1 MQYTV
6 NRSPY
11 AGANRILTTNALKI
25 IAAIAMVLDHI
36 AYFLIPESQIYLHIV
51 FRILGRLAFP
61 LFAYCI
67 AEGCR
72 YTRNKT
78 KRFLSVFLF
87 GLGIELIVTLYNLI
101 AGGGLDRMAAA
112 GDFAT
117 RLDAFRSCLDGN
129 IFLTFSCSI
138 LLIYI
143 VQMFKQAWAEHR
155 WARMGL
161 AAILFVAAGV
171 GVYLFNRLM
180 MGISYG
186 IFGAIL
192 PLTVS
197 VTDYEEGKAPAFFKR
212 LDHPL
217 LKMGLFAIGLVVIA
231 ASSSMKVVQSFGL
244 LALIPLSM
252 YNGKGGSKKLKWW
265 FYAFY
270 PAHLVVIW
278 LIGFLINGI

>member
-1 MQYTV
+1 MNKSSYGFL
-6 NRSPY
+6 S
-11 AGANRILTTNALKI
+11 AGKLKLLACIL
-25 IAAIAMVLDHI
+25 MVIDHI
-36 AYFLIPESQIYLHIV
+36 GFYFFPES
-51 FRILGRLAFP
+51 ILLRAIGRLAFP
-61 LFAYCI
+61 IFAFFI

-72 YTRNKT
+72 FTRNKL
-78 KRFLSVFLF
+78 RYFLQVFAV
-87 GLGIELIVTLYNLI
+87 GLVCAL
-101 AGGGLDRMAAA
+101 
-112 GDFAT
+112 
-117 RLDAFRSCLDGN
+117 AFYFYTGAFEGN
-129 IFLTFSCSI
+129 ILLTFSCSI
-138 LLIYI
+138 LLIYT

-231 ASSSMKVVQSFGL
+231 AASSMKVVQSFSL